1 MKSRAIAGSGGG
13 GALLGLVGSPLAQST
28 PWIKVFTFYTQSQ
41 RGGMVGQ
48 GGIVAI
54 RYQQLAL
61 LALLMS
67 LGVDRSV
74 CGLEG
79 IVGIR

>member
-1 MKSRAIAGSGGG
+1 MVLAVFVVWLVQRWHNR
-13 GALLGLVGSPLAQST
+13 LHGLKFSH
-28 PWIKVFTFYTQSQ
+28 FTQQSQ

>member
-1 MKSRAIAGSGGG
+1 MDLSFHILHNSHSAEGWS
-13 GALLGLVGSPLAQST
+13 L
-28 PWIKVFTFYTQSQ
+28 
-41 RGGMVGQ
+41 VGQ

-54 RYQQLAL
+54 NYQQLAL